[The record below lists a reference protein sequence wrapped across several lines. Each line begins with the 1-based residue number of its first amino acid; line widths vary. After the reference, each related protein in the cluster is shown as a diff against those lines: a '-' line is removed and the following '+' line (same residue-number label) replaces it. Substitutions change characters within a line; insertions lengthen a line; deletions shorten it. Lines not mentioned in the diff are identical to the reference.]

1 MTARVVVVGN
11 AKGGSGKSTAAMHL
25 IVALLRLGHS
35 VAAVDLDLRQGTL
48 RRYLENRRARTD
60 AEGGALPMPGMAAAE
75 DEAGLDALMEN
86 LMPRHE
92 VMVIDTPGSD
102 DVLTRHAHAYA
113 DAVVTPLNDSFVD
126 LDVLARVDGAT
137 LTATGPSHYAEMV
150 WEQRK
155 RRAMRD
161 GGSIDWIVMRNRL
174 TNLDAHN
181 KRAMAELLAD
191 LGRRFGFRVVGGFG
205 ERVVY
210 RELFLSGL
218 TMMDLHDAGNG
229 ALTLSHVAARQEV
242 RTLVEA
248 AAGPGTLIRTA

>member
-11 AKGGSGKSTAAMHL
+11 EKGGSGKSTAAMHL

-35 VAAVDLDLRQGTL
+35 VAAIDLDLRQGTL
-48 RRYLENRRARTD
+48 TRYLENRRARLD
-60 AEGGALPMPGMAAAE
+60 AADGTLPMPEVGVAE
-75 DEAGLDALMEN
+75 DGAGLDALVER
-86 LMPRHE
+86 LRPRHE
-92 VMVIDTPGSD
+92 VMVIDTPGTDSA
-102 DVLTRHAHAYA
+102 LTRLAHAHA
-113 DAVVTPLNDSFVD
+113 DTVVTPLNDSFVD

-155 RRAMRD
+155 RRAARD
-161 GGSIDWIVMRNRL
+161 GGSIDWIVTRNRL
-174 TNLDAHN
+174 TNIDAHN
-181 KRAMAELLAD
+181 KRAMARLLGD

-210 RELFLSGL
+210 RELFLDGL
-218 TMMDLHDAGNG
+218 TMMDLHEAGNG
-229 ALTLSHVAARQEV
+229 ALNLSHVAARQEV

-248 AAGPGTLIRTA
+248 VAASGTLIRKM